1 MSDIAIAA
9 LLAGT
14 VLVASTISVEIGL
27 SVALIELLA
36 GVIVGNAFH
45 LAVPTWLGFLG
56 SFAGILL
63 TFQAGAEVDVVQFR
77 SEWRASLSI
86 GLVSFFAPFAVV
98 AVLAYYGLDW
108 SRRQAEI
115 GGLALS
121 TRASPSCTRCWWRRV
136 STGSSS
142 GSG

>member
-14 VLVASTISVEIGL
+14 VLVASTISIEIGL

-36 GVIVGNAFH
+36 GVVVGNAFH

-86 GLVSFFAPFAVV
+86 GLVSFFVPFAVV
-98 AVLAYYGLDW
+98 ACSRTTASTGAGARPRSAGSR
-108 SRRQAEI
+108 SRR
-115 GGLALS
+115 
-121 TRASPSCTRCWWRRV
+121 RASPSCTPCSWRRA
-136 STGSSS
+136 
-142 GSG
+142 